1 MLRKIFILI
10 VSLSAAPGRGQ
21 LTDLLFPRVADSVR
35 QMTDAL
41 TRNPFANQPI
51 NFSGDLLGDTLNL
64 FSVLPIAIAKTLGS
78 GNGVPSLINNNNL
91 AYLGDNF
98 ISDYNLGLGNEDC
111 QLSCDQLIAKYGYP
125 VERHHIIT
133 EDGYVLKMFRIP
145 SNGPIVF
152 LQHGLLGSSDDYVIA
167 GPENGIAY
175 LLAKDG
181 YDVWLGNSRG
191 NKHSR
196 RHVAM
201 DPSQGEFWDFSWH
214 EVGYYDLPAMIDYAL
229 NSTGQE
235 KLKYIGHSQGTTS
248 FWVMGSERPEYNDK
262 ISLMVALS
270 PVAFMSHLK
279 SPIIRLLSPTGGFI
293 HAFVKTIGLH
303 ELLPDS
309 NAMKL
314 YRRLLCGTGPIVE
327 ILCAN
332 LLFLL
337 AGFNVEQLNVTN
349 LPVIYSH
356 VPSGGSAKQAA
367 HYGQGVISAKFRQF
381 DYGTTLNLDRYG
393 SEVPP
398 DYALENVRAPV
409 SLVYSDADWLSDSR
423 DVDELYNKLPNV
435 VDIHKVPDK
444 NFNHLDF
451 VFAKDVK
458 YLIYKRLRK
467 LLSNF

>member
-1 MLRKIFILI
+1 
-10 VSLSAAPGRGQ
+10 
-21 LTDLLFPRVADSVR
+21 
-35 QMTDAL
+35 
-41 TRNPFANQPI
+41 
-51 NFSGDLLGDTLNL
+51 
-64 FSVLPIAIAKTLGS
+64 
-78 GNGVPSLINNNNL
+78 
-91 AYLGDNF
+91 
-98 ISDYNLGLGNEDC
+98 
-111 QLSCDQLIAKYGYP
+111 
-125 VERHHIIT
+125 
-133 EDGYVLKMFRIP
+133 
-145 SNGPIVF
+145 
-152 LQHGLLGSSDDYVIA
+152 
-167 GPENGIAY
+167 
-175 LLAKDG
+175 
-181 YDVWLGNSRG
+181 
-191 NKHSR
+191 
-196 RHVAM
+196 
-201 DPSQGEFWDFSWH
+201 
-214 EVGYYDLPAMIDYAL
+214 MIDYAL

-314 YRRLLCGTGPIVE
+314 YRRLLCGTEPIVE

-435 VDIHKVPDK
+435 VDIHKVPHK